1 MHLPTSRSVS
11 RSKST
16 DNTKDIRIAAF
27 PNDANY
33 WRIDWFGEINYPDR
47 SLRGT
52 QPSVLVYLS
61 RVTDL
66 SFIDNPLVLL
76 SPQST
81 TLAKI
86 QMRRW
91 VSVGT
96 LVLLKV
102 GDIWH
107 KKSLFLS
114 PDYELETFSR
124 VSTSSSHI
132 DLIKSGLNLN
142 EEGFLIP
149 VSEHPWHLNA
159 THSYCVMLKLENGK
173 RLIVPCLELI
183 RFYFGSSSSLLTK
196 LFLPP
201 LQKDSLF
208 QDGKFDQRTRH
219 LSIKLGDGIAGSS
232 AATIG
237 RIFLDKLAWRA
248 AVIVGSS
255 ILKASQENHPIHP
268 MGVFPFD
275 GSTELQAS
283 GKWLSFGETSDAT
296 FLVYKLI
303 SCGHQFPFRS
313 IKYEM
318 SGERKKPFFDQPQS
332 DGTGQTSFQ
341 SSAPDAA
348 NQSIKEEDGST
359 KLESKTRTFTGNVA
373 FPDLIRKPIW
383 KSKTL
388 TFQQWLD
395 KKRYVG
401 GKSLDSTSLGTPS
414 GNRRVRPIDLA
425 MQVQRKNKNEMLPP
439 EFIREFLEELLA
451 VTGIDITLLTE
462 GEDDGW
468 SIPVPLITN
477 DDGEVESKL
486 FIVDPIENNR
496 LRRLC
501 VLSLKDDKDHHLM
514 GILESNPNFSKLYPT
529 INSDDASL
537 LTVLQLTA
545 QDYVAA

>member
-1 MHLPTSRSVS
+1 
-11 RSKST
+11 
-16 DNTKDIRIAAF
+16 
-27 PNDANY
+27 
-33 WRIDWFGEINYPDR
+33 
-47 SLRGT
+47 
-52 QPSVLVYLS
+52 
-61 RVTDL
+61 
-66 SFIDNPLVLL
+66 
-76 SPQST
+76 
-81 TLAKI
+81 
-86 QMRRW
+86 MRRW

-107 KKSLFLS
+107 KKSFFLS

-142 EEGFLIP
+142 EAGFLIP

-208 QDGKFDQRTRH
+208 KDGVFDHRTRH
-219 LSIKLGDGIAGSS
+219 LSLKLGNEISGSS
-232 AATIG
+232 AADIG
-237 RIFLDKLAWRA
+237 RIFLENHAWRA
-248 AVIVGSS
+248 ALRVGTS
-255 ILKASQENHPIHP
+255 ILKAAFDNQAIHP
-268 MGVFPFD
+268 KGTFPFD
-275 GSTELQAS
+275 GTTDLQAS
-283 GKWLSFGETSDAT
+283 GKWLSFGDTTNAT

-303 SCGHQFPFRS
+303 SCSHQFPFRS
-313 IKYEM
+313 INYEM
-318 SGERKKPFFDQPQS
+318 SGDRKKPFFDQTQQ
-332 DGTGQTSFQ
+332 DCKGKTTFQ

-359 KLESKTRTFTGNVA
+359 KLESKTRNFLGKIA

-401 GKSLDSTSLGTPS
+401 GKSMDSTSIGTPS

-439 EFIREFLEELLA
+439 EFMREFLEELLA
-451 VTGIDITLLTE
+451 VSGIDITLLTE

-468 SIPVPLITN
+468 SIPAPLISN
-477 DDGEVESKL
+477 DDGEIEPRL
-486 FIVDPIENNR
+486 FILDATKINR
-496 LRRLC
+496 LRRVC
-501 VLSLKDDKDHHLM
+501 VLSLQDERDHHLM
-514 GILESNPNFSKLYPT
+514 GIVEGNPNFSKLYPT
-529 INSDDASL
+529 LNSNDTNL
-537 LTVLQLTA
+537 LAVLQLTA
-545 QDYVAA
+545 EDYIALE

>member
-1 MHLPTSRSVS
+1 MPTPRSVS

-16 DNTKDIRIAAF
+16 DNTNDLRIAAF

-33 WRIDWFGEINYPDR
+33 WRIDWFGEVDYPDR
-47 SLRGT
+47 SSRAT

-66 SFIDNPLVLL
+66 SFIDNPSVLL
-76 SPQST
+76 SPHST

-86 QMRRW
+86 QTRRW

-107 KKSLFLS
+107 KKSLFQS

-132 DLIKSGLNLN
+132 DFIKSGLNLN

-208 QDGKFDQRTRH
+208 QDGKFDERTRH
-219 LSIKLGDGIAGSS
+219 LSIKLGDGIAGNS

-248 AVIVGSS
+248 AAIVGSS
-255 ILKASQENHPIHP
+255 ILKASHESHPIHP

-283 GKWLSFGETSDAT
+283 GKWLSFGNTNDAT

-313 IKYEM
+313 INYEM
-318 SGERKKPFFDQPQS
+318 SGGHKKPFFDQTQS

-348 NQSIKEEDGST
+348 NQAIKEQDGST
-359 KLESKTRTFTGNVA
+359 KLESKTRNFTGNVA

-401 GKSLDSTSLGTPS
+401 GKSLDSTSIGTPS

-425 MQVQRKNKNEMLPP
+425 MQVKRKNKNEMLPP

-477 DDGEVESKL
+477 DDGEVEPKL
-486 FIVDPIENNR
+486 FLMDPIESNR
-496 LRRLC
+496 LRRIC
-501 VLSLKDDKDHHLM
+501 VLSLKDEKDHHLM
-514 GILESNPNFSKLYPT
+514 GILEGNPNFSKLYPT
-529 INSDDASL
+529 IKSDDTNL
-537 LTVLQLTA
+537 LAVLKLTTE
-545 QDYVAA
+545 DYVGM

>member
-1 MHLPTSRSVS
+1 LLTSRSVS

-16 DNTKDIRIAAF
+16 DTTNDLRIAAF

-33 WRIDWFGEINYPDR
+33 WRIDWFGEIHYPDR

-61 RVTDL
+61 RVTDP
-66 SFIDNPLVLL
+66 SFIDNPSVLL
-76 SPQST
+76 SPHST

-114 PDYELETFSR
+114 PNYELETFSG

-173 RLIVPCLELI
+173 RLIVPCLEVI

-208 QDGKFDQRTRH
+208 QDGKFDQKTRH

-303 SCGHQFPFRS
+303 SCCHQFPFRS

-318 SGERKKPFFDQPQS
+318 SGEHKKPFFDQPQS

-341 SSAPDAA
+341 GSAPDAA
-348 NQSIKEEDGST
+348 NQRIKEEDGST
-359 KLESKTRTFTGNVA
+359 KLQSKTRNFTGNVA

-401 GKSLDSTSLGTPS
+401 GKSLDSTSLGTPR

-477 DDGEVESKL
+477 EDGEVEPKL
-486 FIVDPIENNR
+486 FIVDPIKNNR

-501 VLSLKDDKDHHLM
+501 VLSLRDNKDHHLM
-514 GILESNPNFSKLYPT
+514 GILEGNPNFSKLYPT
-529 INSDDASL
+529 INTDDRNL
-537 LTVLQLTA
+537 LLVLKLTA
-545 QDYVAA
+545 EDFLETSQ

>member
-1 MHLPTSRSVS
+1 MSTSRSVS
-11 RSKST
+11 RNKSA
-16 DNTKDIRIAAF
+16 DNTNKLRISAF
-27 PNDANY
+27 PDGANY
-33 WRIDWFGEINYPDR
+33 WRIDWFGEIDYPDR
-47 SLRGT
+47 SERGT

-66 SFIDNPLVLL
+66 SFTDNPAVLL
-76 SPQST
+76 SPHST
-81 TLAKI
+81 TLAKF

-91 VSVGT
+91 VSIGT

-124 VSTSSSHI
+124 VNTSSSHI
-132 DLIKSGLNLN
+132 DLIKSGLNPN

-159 THSYCVMLKLENGK
+159 THSYCVMLQLENNK

-201 LQKDSLF
+201 LKKDDLF
-208 QDGKFDQRTRH
+208 KDGVFDHRTRH
-219 LSIKLGDGIAGSS
+219 LSLKLGDEISGSS
-232 AATIG
+232 AADIG
-237 RIFLDKLAWRA
+237 RIFLDNQAWRA
-248 AVIVGSS
+248 ALKVGTS
-255 ILKASQENHPIHP
+255 ILKAAGENQAIHP
-268 MGVFPFD
+268 KGTFPFD
-275 GSTELQAS
+275 GTTELQAS
-283 GKWLSFGETSDAT
+283 GKWLSYGDTTNAT

-318 SGERKKPFFDQPQS
+318 SGDRKKPFFDQPQP
-332 DGTGQTSFQ
+332 DGAGQTSFQ

-359 KLESKTRTFTGNVA
+359 KLESKTRNFTGNVS

-401 GKSLDSTSLGTPS
+401 GKSMDSTSIGTPS

-425 MQVQRKNKNEMLPP
+425 MQVRRKNKNEMLPP

-477 DDGEVESKL
+477 DDGEVDPKL

-501 VLSLKDDKDHHLM
+501 VLSLKDHKDHHLM
-514 GILESNPNFSKLYPT
+514 GILEGNPNFSKLYPT
-529 INSDDASL
+529 INTDDTNL
-537 LTVLQLTA
+537 LLVLKLTA
-545 QDYVAA
+545 EDFLET

>member
-1 MHLPTSRSVS
+1 LPTSRSVS

-27 PNDANY
+27 PNDANF
-33 WRIDWFGEINYPDR
+33 WRIDWFGEIDYPDR

-66 SFIDNPLVLL
+66 SFIDNPSVLL

-107 KKSLFLS
+107 KKSFFLS

-124 VSTSSSHI
+124 VSTYSSHI

-255 ILKASQENHPIHP
+255 ILKASQESHPIHP

-283 GKWLSFGETSDAT
+283 GKWLPFGDTNDAT

-313 IKYEM
+313 INYEM
-318 SGERKKPFFDQPQS
+318 TGDHKKPFFDQTQS

-359 KLESKTRTFTGNVA
+359 KLESKTRNFSGKVA

-388 TFQQWLD
+388 TFQQWLE

-401 GKSLDSTSLGTPS
+401 GRSLDSTSVGTPS

-477 DDGEVESKL
+477 DDGEVEPKL
-486 FIVDPIENNR
+486 FIVDPIEKNR

-501 VLSLKDDKDHHLM
+501 VISLKDKRDHHLM
-514 GILESNPNFSKLYPT
+514 GILEGTPSFSKLYPT
-529 INSDDASL
+529 INTDDTNL
-537 LTVLQLTA
+537 LLVLKLTA
-545 QDYVAA
+545 EDFLETPQ

>member
-1 MHLPTSRSVS
+1 
-11 RSKST
+11 
-16 DNTKDIRIAAF
+16 
-27 PNDANY
+27 
-33 WRIDWFGEINYPDR
+33 
-47 SLRGT
+47 
-52 QPSVLVYLS
+52 
-61 RVTDL
+61 
-66 SFIDNPLVLL
+66 
-76 SPQST
+76 
-81 TLAKI
+81 
-86 QMRRW
+86 
-91 VSVGT
+91 
-96 LVLLKV
+96 
-102 GDIWH
+102 
-107 KKSLFLS
+107 
-114 PDYELETFSR
+114 
-124 VSTSSSHI
+124 
-132 DLIKSGLNLN
+132 
-142 EEGFLIP
+142 
-149 VSEHPWHLNA
+149 
-159 THSYCVMLKLENGK
+159 MLKLENGK

-219 LSIKLGDGIAGSS
+219 LSIKLGDGIAGNS
-232 AATIG
+232 AAAIG

-313 IKYEM
+313 INYEM
-318 SGERKKPFFDQPQS
+318 SGEHKKPFFDQTQS

-348 NQSIKEEDGST
+348 NQSIKDEDGST
-359 KLESKTRTFTGNVA
+359 KLESKTRNFIGNVA

-395 KKRYVG
+395 KKRFVG

-425 MQVQRKNKNEMLPP
+425 MQVKRKNKNEMLPP
-439 EFIREFLEELLA
+439 EFIREFLEGLLA

-477 DDGEVESKL
+477 DDGEVEPKL
-486 FIVDPIENNR
+486 FIADPIENNR

-501 VLSLKDDKDHHLM
+501 VLSLNDEKDHHLM
-514 GILESNPNFSKLYPT
+514 GILEGNPNFSKLYPT
-529 INSDDASL
+529 INTDDTNL
-537 LTVLQLTA
+537 LLVLKLTA
-545 QDYVAA
+545 EDFLETSQ

>member
-1 MHLPTSRSVS
+1 MPTPRSVS

-16 DNTKDIRIAAF
+16 DNTNELRIAAF
-27 PNDANY
+27 PNDDNY
-33 WRIDWFGEINYPDR
+33 WRIDWFGEVDFPDR

-61 RVTDL
+61 RVTDP
-66 SFIDNPLVLL
+66 SFIDNPSVLL
-76 SPQST
+76 SPHST
-81 TLAKI
+81 TLAKF

-114 PDYELETFSR
+114 PDYELETFSG

-232 AATIG
+232 AAAIG
-237 RIFLDKLAWRA
+237 RIFLDKLA
-248 AVIVGSS
+248 
-255 ILKASQENHPIHP
+255 
-268 MGVFPFD
+268 
-275 GSTELQAS
+275 
-283 GKWLSFGETSDAT
+283 
-296 FLVYKLI
+296 
-303 SCGHQFPFRS
+303 
-313 IKYEM
+313 
-318 SGERKKPFFDQPQS
+318 
-332 DGTGQTSFQ
+332 
-341 SSAPDAA
+341 
-348 NQSIKEEDGST
+348 
-359 KLESKTRTFTGNVA
+359 
-373 FPDLIRKPIW
+373 
-383 KSKTL
+383 
-388 TFQQWLD
+388 
-395 KKRYVG
+395 
-401 GKSLDSTSLGTPS
+401 
-414 GNRRVRPIDLA
+414 
-425 MQVQRKNKNEMLPP
+425 
-439 EFIREFLEELLA
+439 
-451 VTGIDITLLTE
+451 
-462 GEDDGW
+462 
-468 SIPVPLITN
+468 
-477 DDGEVESKL
+477 
-486 FIVDPIENNR
+486 
-496 LRRLC
+496 
-501 VLSLKDDKDHHLM
+501 
-514 GILESNPNFSKLYPT
+514 
-529 INSDDASL
+529 
-537 LTVLQLTA
+537 
-545 QDYVAA
+545 